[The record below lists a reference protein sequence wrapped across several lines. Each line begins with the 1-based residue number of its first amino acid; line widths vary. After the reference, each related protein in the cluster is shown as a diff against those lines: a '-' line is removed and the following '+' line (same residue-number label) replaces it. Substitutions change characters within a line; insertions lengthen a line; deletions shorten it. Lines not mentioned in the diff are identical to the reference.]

1 MGKYRED
8 IGDQNM
14 NEKIA
19 NRSSAS
25 MKIVAGLGSIDEYER
40 FIQAG
45 AVNFLQAMSRMT
57 GAGHMVR

>member
-25 MKIVAGLGSIDEYER
+25 MKIVAGLGCIDEYER

-45 AVNFLQAMSRMT
+45 ADEFFAGYVPY